1 MADTYGVVEE
11 TSVVD
16 CHAHISAKEF
26 DEDVEA
32 VIEEA
37 KKVGVKAVVGVTES
51 RAEFGAMIDLHNRY
65 PDFVAP
71 CLGVHPV
78 QSLCPDRSATLED
91 LEGVEELI
99 REHQDNLVA
108 IGEVGLDFTP
118 RFIKTE
124 LDKVSQREVFSRQI
138 LSACFV
144 WGRARICQ
152 VQPVADSQGTRSAKK
167 NYNGPWQRTRTRVRN
182 VATHFKILAIQS
194 PRFACP
200 AIHPDE
206 ETNWTCPVC
215 FFSFVKV
222 QTQTY

>member
-1 MADTYGVVEE
+1 MDATYRVAEE
-11 TSVVD
+11 TSVVE

-99 REHQDNLVA
+99 REHQDKLVA

-124 LDKVSQREVFSRQI
+124 LDKVSQREIFSRQVGI
-138 LSACFV
+138 LKYV
-144 WGRARICQ
+144 M
-152 VQPVADSQGTRSAKK
+152 
-167 NYNGPWQRTRTRVRN
+167 
-182 VATHFKILAIQS
+182 
-194 PRFACP
+194 
-200 AIHPDE
+200 E
-206 ETNWTCPVC
+206 
-215 FFSFVKV
+215 
-222 QTQTY
+222 

>member
-1 MADTYGVVEE
+1 MDATYRVVEK

-37 KKVGVKAVVGVTES
+37 KKVGMKAVVGVTES

-78 QSLCPDRSATLED
+78 QSLCPDRSVTLED

-99 REHQDNLVA
+99 REHQDKLVA

-144 WGRARICQ
+144 WGRAGICQ

-167 NYNGPWQRTRTRVRN
+167 DYNGPWQRTRTRVRN
-182 VATHFKILAIQS
+182 VATRFKVLAIQS
-194 PRFACP
+194 PR
-200 AIHPDE
+200 
-206 ETNWTCPVC
+206 
-215 FFSFVKV
+215 
-222 QTQTY
+222 QG